1 MDVEPAKSSKFKSL
15 SVRMASGL
23 ALMAV
28 SWLPVYYGGWVF
40 AGLLFIFGARMVWE
54 WVRMTD
60 KKFTPLAVIIPI
72 AGMIGSLALA
82 AYGLWNWALVA
93 MVGAGALAMI
103 ERLRRGKA
111 LWSGLGLVYM
121 VLPCLALLWL
131 RGDMIGFESSG
142 FAKLMFVILV
152 VIAADSFAYLGGS
165 TIGGPKLA
173 PKISPNKTWAGFLT
187 GLLFAGVFGAIAAY
201 VIGFSPWFGLIL
213 ALPIAVFSVIGDLLE
228 SAIKRHLNV
237 KDSGRLLPGH
247 GGLLDRVDSL
257 MLAAVIAVFALYI
270 WPGLWL
276 A

>member
-1 MDVEPAKSSKFKSL
+1 
-15 SVRMASGL
+15 MASGL
-23 ALMAV
+23 ALMAIC
-28 SWLPVYYGGWVF
+28 WLPVYYGGWAF
-40 AGLLFIFGARMVWE
+40 AGLLFVFGARMVWE
-54 WVRMTD
+54 WVRMSD
-60 KKFTPLAVIIPI
+60 KEFTALAVIIPI
-72 AGMIGSLALA
+72 IGMIGSLALA

-93 MVGAGALAMI
+93 MVWAGALAMI

-131 RGDMIGFESSG
+131 RGDMTGFQSPG

-173 PKISPNKTWAGFLT
+173 PKISPNKTWSGFLS
-187 GLLFAGVFGAIAAY
+187 GLAFAGLFGALAAY
-201 VIGFSPWFGLIL
+201 VTGFSPWFGLIL

-228 SAIKRHLNV
+228 SAIKRHLGV

-257 MLAAVIAVFALYI
+257 MLAAVVATFALYM
-270 WPGLWL
+270 WPGLWPS
-276 A
+276 